1 MQFVRRDVWHVAFL
15 EPGLQTPLPKKL
27 TFKDEGKDQ
36 GVGTPRRGLADLRG
50 PATAGLRNSEGRGRC
65 LFEVVAW
72 TVRTTETALTSQSP
86 LVGREWHRSRET
98 CGATRYRGLEKIREF
113 ARRGEAWAIQ
123 RAGRCWSMRLTW
135 ASEPH
140 QERDEKGCVVGFAL
154 RRNQAHEIT
163 RSGSNQPRNARDVP
177 SLIHG
182 PYFEC

>member
-1 MQFVRRDVWHVAFL
+1 MSRYTKANHRIFMQFVRRDVWHVAFL

-72 TVRTTETALTSQSP
+72 TVRTTETALSSQSP

-113 ARRGEAWAIQ
+113 ARRGEAWGDSESRQMLEHAIDMGI
-123 RAGRCWSMRLTW
+123 RTPPGT
-135 ASEPH
+135 
-140 QERDEKGCVVGFAL
+140 
-154 RRNQAHEIT
+154 
-163 RSGSNQPRNARDVP
+163 
-177 SLIHG
+177 
-182 PYFEC
+182 